1 MDATNKNNNS
11 SAPKKHFWSFFGTDV
26 SYFFIWQI
34 VQGFLVLWLKQEA
47 NLTGGQAG
55 FVFSF
60 LAFAS
65 LFYQPVFGIVSD
77 KLVFKKN
84 LLLSITCAAILIG
97 PFFQWVFIPILH
109 FNAVVGAVIG
119 GFALAYVLNGGVAVI
134 ESYVERASLANGFE
148 YGHSRM
154 GGSIGGALASFVA
167 GLVFVKNPFM
177 VFWICSLAGIILTGL
192 VLFGDKIN
200 FDNAKAAEGTS
211 SAPLNRKTILS
222 IFKIRN
228 FWLLSIFFM
237 GTSAIYDVFD
247 QQFPVFYQTFFS
259 SANAGTVAYSRLLT
273 TQIALEAILMIPMP
287 WIINKIGAKN
297 GLIAYGVLTFLRIT
311 LSAIAPNFWFLTFVR
326 LIASFEMP
334 LFLVSTMKYIAG
346 AFDLK
351 LYATIYALAF
361 NFAKQISLFIFS
373 TVAGDLYDSIG
384 FQHTYFVLAALVAVV
399 TIIALVGMTKEDPVQ
414 AGEVKAPES

>member
-1 MDATNKNNNS
+1 MT
-11 SAPKKHFWSFFGTDV
+11 HT
-26 SYFFIWQI
+26 
-34 VQGFLVLWLKQEA
+34 
-47 NLTGGQAG
+47 
-55 FVFSF
+55 VFR
-60 LAFAS
+60 
-65 LFYQPVFGIVSD
+65 
-77 KLVFKKN
+77 KN

-109 FNAVVGAVIG
+109 FNAVVGAIIG

-154 GGSIGGALASFVA
+154 GGSIGGALASFIA

-177 VFWICSLAGIILTGL
+177 VFWICSVAGIILTCL

-211 SAPLNRKTILS
+211 SAPLNRKTIMS

-228 FWLLSIFFM
+228 FWILSIFFM

-311 LSAIAPNFWFLTFVR
+311 LSALAPNFWFLTCVR

-399 TIIALVGMTKEDPVQ
+399 TIIAVIVLTKEDPVQ
-414 AGEVKAPES
+414 AGEVKKSEA

>member
-1 MDATNKNNNS
+1 MDQTQNTQ
-11 SAPKKHFWSFFGTDV
+11 KKHFWSFFGTDV

-47 NLTGGQAG
+47 DLSGGQAG

-65 LFYQPVFGIVSD
+65 LFYQPVFGIISD
-77 KLVFKKN
+77 KLVFKKT
-84 LLLSITCAAILIG
+84 LLLSITTAAILIG
-97 PFFQWVFIPILH
+97 PFFQWLFIPLLH
-109 FNAVVGAVIG
+109 FSSLLGAIIG

-148 YGHSRM
+148 YGHARM

-167 GLVFVKNPFM
+167 GLVFVKNPFL
-177 VFWICSLAGIILTGL
+177 VFWICSLAGIILTCL
-192 VLFGDKIN
+192 VIFGDRIN
-200 FDNAKAAEGTS
+200 FANADAAEGAS
-211 SAPLNRKTILS
+211 SAPLNAKTILS
-222 IFKIRN
+222 IFKIKN
-228 FWLLSIFFM
+228 FWILSIFFM

-247 QQFPVFYQTFFS
+247 QQFPVFYQTFFT
-259 SANAGTVAYSRLLT
+259 SAAAGTVAYSRLLT
-273 TQIALEAILMIPMP
+273 TQIALEALLMIPMP

-326 LIASFEMP
+326 LLASFEMP

-346 AFDLK
+346 AFDLR

-373 TVAGDLYDSIG
+373 TVAGDLYDSVG
-384 FQHTYFVLAALVAVV
+384 FHTTYFILAALVALV
-399 TIIALVGMTKEDPVQ
+399 TIVAVFMLKKENPAQ
-414 AGEVKAPES
+414 AGEVAE

>member
-1 MDATNKNNNS
+1 MDQNQVTQ
-11 SAPKKHFWSFFGTDV
+11 KKHFWSFFGTDV

-47 NLTGGQAG
+47 HLSGGQAG

-65 LFYQPVFGIVSD
+65 LFYQPVFGIISD

-84 LLLSITCAAILIG
+84 LFLSITIAAIFIG
-97 PFFQWVFIPILH
+97 PFFQWIFIPILS
-109 FNAVVGAVIG
+109 FSPLLGAIIG
-119 GFALAYVLNGGVAVI
+119 GFALAYVLNGGVAVV

-154 GGSIGGALASFVA
+154 GGSIGGACASFVA

-177 VFWICSLAGIILTGL
+177 VFWICSAAGIVLTCL

-200 FDNAKAAEGTS
+200 FSNASAAEGAS

-222 IFKIRN
+222 IFKIKN
-228 FWLLSIFFM
+228 FWILSIFFM

-259 SANAGTVAYSRLLT
+259 SAAAGTLAYSRLLT
-273 TQIALEAILMIPMP
+273 TQIALEALLMIPMP

-297 GLIAYGVLTFLRIT
+297 GLICYGILTFLRIT
-311 LSAIAPNFWFLTFVR
+311 LSAIAPNFWFLTCVR

-346 AFDLK
+346 AFDLR

-384 FQHTYFVLAALVAVV
+384 FQHTYFVLAALVAIV
-399 TIIALVGMTKEDPVQ
+399 TILAIAALTKEDPVQ
-414 AGEVKAPES
+414 AGEVKATE